1 MDEPHKITQRDVP
14 RERERFEFTG
24 QGTQRCGRGG
34 QRQPSEEA
42 MSASGASARP
52 EMDGGGEASI
62 CQGPVAGWG
71 LGHSGSQRG
80 SVAGAERERQGGA
93 VCRALE
99 LKMHHLLSDPLPL
112 DGPMAPATSLT

>member
-1 MDEPHKITQRDVP
+1 MRADEQAVLSSVKARRKEAEGPTVDEPHKITQRDVP

-80 SVAGAERERQGGA
+80 SVAGAE
-93 VCRALE
+93 
-99 LKMHHLLSDPLPL
+99 
-112 DGPMAPATSLT
+112 